1 MCSVCNEIE
10 KLMVQK
16 EIMWAQKAWSN
27 WIIQGDR
34 NARYFQTVIKQRRA
48 RNRIIHLKGVD
59 GSCME
64 DLVEVEHHLVENF
77 KKQYHESDARNVQ
90 SLMKD
95 LESLSIP
102 KLDQN
107 QQHQLNKPII
117 DAKIERVVHQLTLK
131 RFQDLM
137 EFQPSSTRT
146 FGAWLGRTS

>member
-1 MCSVCNEIE
+1 
-10 KLMVQK
+10 
-16 EIMWAQKAWSN
+16 
-27 WIIQGDR
+27 
-34 NARYFQTVIKQRRA
+34 
-48 RNRIIHLKGVD
+48 
-59 GSCME
+59 ME